1 MNEAGFLKA
10 SKEERLSISADREST
25 RRVVSSSPE
34 ETESLGER
42 LAKKLSPGAIVALF
56 GELGAGKTCFVRG
69 VCRGLKVKERIT
81 SPSFII
87 INHYRGTLPV
97 YHIDLYRL
105 KGPQEFLFLGY
116 EEYLFG
122 EGVTLIEWA
131 EKAEPYLP
139 PETLSV
145 SMRIIDE
152 TKRELSFSRE
162 PW

>member
-1 MNEAGFLKA
+1 VKA
-10 SKEERLSISADREST
+10 PREQKLSTSGESELSGKVIT
-25 RRVVSSSPE
+25 SSPE

-42 LAKKLSPGAIVALF
+42 LAGTLLPGAVVALF
-56 GELGAGKTCFVRG
+56 GELGAGKTCFIRG
-69 VCRGLKVKERIT
+69 ACRGLEVEERVT

-87 INHYRGTLPV
+87 VNHYRGRMPV

-105 KGPQEFLFLGY
+105 RDTEEFLSLGY

-139 PETLSV
+139 RETVTV
-145 SMRIIDE
+145 SIEIIDE
-152 TKRELSFSRE
+152 KRRAVSISPEVRRE
-162 PW
+162 

>member
-1 MNEAGFLKA
+1 MNEAGFPKA

-34 ETESLGER
+34 ETESLGEK
-42 LAKKLSPGAIVALF
+42 LAEKLSSGAVVALF
-56 GELGAGKTCFVRG
+56 GELGAGKTCFIRG
-69 VCRGLKVKERIT
+69 VCRGLKVKEKIT

-105 KGPQEFLFLGY
+105 KSHQEFLCLGY

-145 SMRIIDE
+145 SMRIVDE
-152 TKRELSFSRE
+152 TRREVRFSRE
-162 PW
+162 PR